1 MKTISSDYVKEVKDE
16 MKKIN
21 SALKCILEAEAREE
35 QSTNSRDYLR
45 AYNDRQNA
53 NIELMQSLEEIVRLA
68 SSMSSISGLTN
79 ILTAH
84 KIVEYR
90 L

>member
-1 MKTISSDYVKEVKDE
+1 MRTVSSDYVKEVKGE

-21 SALKCILEAEAREE
+21 SALKCILEAEARKE
-35 QSTNSRDYLR
+35 QSTNCSDYVK
-45 AYNDRQNA
+45 AHNDRQNA
-53 NIELMQSLEEIVRLA
+53 NIDLMKSLEEIVRLA
-68 SSMSSISGLTN
+68 SAMSSISGITN